1 MLIGVLLPS
10 AAGLIPRFVRG
21 RTSAVGYMAVR
32 ADKGRM
38 STPEFP
44 TLDRG
49 WDSPAEFRL
58 TEERLAPGGR
68 LLAVCGELDIA
79 TVPELRERLDAAVDA
94 KVKRLV
100 LDLSDISFMDSVAMA
115 AILHTRTR
123 MGERA
128 DPVVVPE
135 SSYTRLVFEIA
146 GLPRCL
152 ELYESRADAI
162 AA

>member
-1 MLIGVLLPS
+1 
-10 AAGLIPRFVRG
+10 
-21 RTSAVGYMAVR
+21 
-32 ADKGRM
+32 M

-44 TLDRG
+44 ILDRG

-58 TEERLAPGGR
+58 TEERLRPGGK

-94 KVKRLV
+94 GVKRLV
-100 LDLSDISFMDSVAMA
+100 LDLSEVAFMDSIAMA

-123 MGERA
+123 LGESGRIL
-128 DPVVVPE
+128 VVVPE

-152 ELYESRADAI
+152 ELFESRAEAV

>member
-1 MLIGVLLPS
+1 
-10 AAGLIPRFVRG
+10 
-21 RTSAVGYMAVR
+21 
-32 ADKGRM
+32 M

-49 WDSPAEFRL
+49 WDRPAEFRL
-58 TEERLAPGGR
+58 TEERVRPDGR
-68 LLAVCGELDIA
+68 LLAVYGELDIA

-94 KVKRLV
+94 GVKRLV
-100 LDLSDISFMDSVAMA
+100 LDLSGVAFMDSVAIA

-123 MGERA
+123 LGDSGRIL
-128 DPVVVPE
+128 VVVRE
-135 SSYTRLVFEIA
+135 GSYTRLVFEIA

-152 ELYESRADAI
+152 ELFESRAEAV